1 MLKAPEVV
9 VLIPSLHPD
18 HLLTE
23 YVDDLVAHG
32 FSRILV
38 VDDGSGPEYQELFQG
53 LTTRPGCEVIGYP
66 VNGGKGHAL
75 KHGMAYIQEHYP
87 DALGI
92 VTADSDGQHTA
103 PDLLK
108 VANEL
113 VQHPGELIIGS
124 RDFKADNVPAKSR
137 MGNRLTSFF
146 FAVLYGRWLPD
157 TQTGLRGFSME
168 LVPLMRSVEGER
180 FEYEMNMLIH
190 CAGHHVPFRKVG
202 IQTIYIEENRRTHFR
217 PFHDSVRIYAQL
229 FKNFFKYASASGL
242 STLLDILLFL
252 TLDRLVLP
260 AVGLD
265 PHALLIRGL
274 TWQVLLANGIA
285 RACSATFNFRV
296 NRSFVF
302 QVGKVKGAFPRYLML
317 AVLVYLVSSTLISNL
332 NLWLGVDRTLLKVI
346 VDTLLFFVN
355 YRLQRSWVF
364 RSGHAERTKHETAS

>member
-1 MLKAPEVV
+1 MQKAPEVV

-38 VDDGSGPEYQELFQG
+38 VDDGSGPEYAELFQG
-53 LTTRPGCEVIGYP
+53 LTERPGCEVIGYP

-75 KHGMAYIQEHYP
+75 KHGMRYIQEHYP
-87 DALGI
+87 DAPGI

-108 VANEL
+108 VATEL
-113 VQHPGELIIGS
+113 TAYPDALIIGS
-124 RDFKADNVPAKSR
+124 RDFKADNVPARSR
-137 MGNRLTSFF
+137 MGNRLTSIF
-146 FAVLYGRWLPD
+146 FALLYGRWLPD
-157 TQTGLRGFSME
+157 TQTGLRGFSRE
-168 LVPLMRSVEGER
+168 LVPLILSVPGER

-217 PFHDSVRIYAQL
+217 PFRDSARIYGQL

-242 STLLDILLFL
+242 STALDILLF
-252 TLDRLVLP
+252 TALDKWLLP
-260 AVGLD
+260 MTGLD
-265 PHALLIRGL
+265 PTALLITGL

-302 QVGKVKGAFPRYLML
+302 QVGKVKGAFPRYLVL
-317 AVLVYLVSSTLISNL
+317 AVMVYLVSSTLISSL
-332 NLWLGVDRTLLKVI
+332 NLWLHIDRTVLKII

-364 RSGHAERTKHETAS
+364 RSGHAERTTNETAS